1 MSAPVKIGVVI
12 MRAKVVYVK
21 PDKAKRVNEILV
33 AEKEFMENEKI
44 EGSKS

>member
-1 MSAPVKIGVVI
+1 MMK
-12 MRAKVVYVK
+12 AKVVYIK

-44 EGSKS
+44 EAPNVETKS

>member
-1 MSAPVKIGVVI
+1 MKANI
-12 MRAKVVYVK
+12 VYIK

-44 EGSKS
+44 EALNVSTSFF